1 MKAYENLIFVIV
13 ALMGVLS
20 CTPSPPYEVRS
31 PCVSIDG
38 SEHNYGL
45 NPCVRRPVNEKHTII

>member
-1 MKAYENLIFVIV
+1 MKDCVRLLFITA
-13 ALMGVLS
+13 ALFGVLS
-20 CTPSPPYEVRS
+20 CTPSPPYEVHS

-38 SEHNYGL
+38 SDHTYGV